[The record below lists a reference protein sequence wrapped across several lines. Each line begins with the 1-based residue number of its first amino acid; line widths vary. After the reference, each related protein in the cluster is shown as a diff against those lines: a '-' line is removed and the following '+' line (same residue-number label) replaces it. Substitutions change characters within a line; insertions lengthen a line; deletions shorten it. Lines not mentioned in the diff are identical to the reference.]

1 MVSIHKAVGVLS
13 CGFVLCLGLAYA
25 VQAENVPAQA
35 ATKTTITGELLRI
48 EDGNY
53 FVKAKDGKE
62 VRFHTDKT
70 TQMIGQIK
78 KGDSIEAKVNDQDHA
93 VLVRQTQ

>member
-1 MVSIHKAVGVLS
+1 MISIHKVVGVLS

-25 VQAENVPAQA
+25 VQAENVPVQA
-35 ATKTTITGELLRI
+35 ATKTITGELLRI
-48 EDGNY
+48 EAGNY

-62 VRFHTDKT
+62 VQLHTDKT

-93 VLVRQTQ
+93 LLIRQNQ

>member
-1 MVSIHKAVGVLS
+1 MVSLHKVVGVLS

-35 ATKTTITGELLRI
+35 ATKMITGELFRI
-48 EDGNY
+48 EEGNY

-93 VLVRQTQ
+93 LLVRQTQ

>member
-1 MVSIHKAVGVLS
+1 MVSIRKVVGVLS

-35 ATKTTITGELLRI
+35 ATKMITGELFRI
-48 EDGNY
+48 EE
-53 FVKAKDGKE
+53 E

>member
-1 MVSIHKAVGVLS
+1 MISIRKVVGVLS

-25 VQAENVPAQA
+25 VQAENVPVQA
-35 ATKTTITGELLRI
+35 ATKTITGQLLRI

-53 FVKAKDGKE
+53 VVKAKDGKE
-62 VRFHTDKT
+62 VSLHTNKT

-78 KGDSIEAKVNDQDHA
+78 KGDTVEAKVNDQDHA
-93 VLVRQTQ
+93 LLIRQTE

>member
-1 MVSIHKAVGVLS
+1 MVSIHKVVGVVS

-25 VQAENVPAQA
+25 VSAENLPAPA
-35 ATKTTITGELLRI
+35 AIKTITGELFRI
-48 EDGNY
+48 EEGNY
-53 FVKAKDGKE
+53 FVKGKDGKE
-62 VRFHTDKT
+62 IRFHTDKT

-78 KGDSIEAKVNDQDHA
+78 KGDSVEAKVNDQDHA

>member
-1 MVSIHKAVGVLS
+1 MISVHKVVGVLS

-25 VQAENVPAQA
+25 VQAENVPVQA
-35 ATKTTITGELLRI
+35 GTKTITGELLRI

-53 FVKAKDGKE
+53 VVKAKDGKE
-62 VRFHTDKT
+62 VRMHTNKT

-78 KGDSIEAKVNDQDHA
+78 KGDNVEAKVNDQDHA
-93 VLVRQTQ
+93 LLIRQTQ

>member
-1 MVSIHKAVGVLS
+1 MVSIHKVVGVLS

-25 VQAENVPAQA
+25 VQAENVPTQA
-35 ATKTTITGELLRI
+35 ATKMITGELFRI
-48 EDGNY
+48 EEGNY
-53 FVKAKDGKE
+53 FVKGKDGKE

-78 KGDSIEAKVNDQDHA
+78 KGDSVEAKVNDQDHA
-93 VLVRQTQ
+93 LLVRQTQ

>member
-1 MVSIHKAVGVLS
+1 MLSIHKVVGVLS

-25 VQAENVPAQA
+25 VQAENVPAPA
-35 ATKTTITGELLRI
+35 ATKTIMGELFRI
-48 EDGNY
+48 EEGNY

-62 VRFHTDKT
+62 ISFHTDRT